1 MSRIGESPIRVP
13 SGASV
18 AVRPRRLT
26 VRGPKGELSVPVPDG
41 IGAQLEG
48 DTLRITCAKGTRTAL
63 QGLTRALA
71 NNSLTGVTRG
81 FSKRLEIVGVGY
93 RARVA
98 RRDPR
103 VLVLQLGYSHPIEVL
118 LPDGVDAKV
127 EKNTSIEVSGID
139 KQAVGQVAANIRALR
154 KPDPYKQKGVRYAG
168 ERLRSKEGKS
178 GVS

>member
-1 MSRIGESPIRVP
+1 MPIPVPNGVIVRINPG
-13 SGASV
+13 
-18 AVRPRRLT
+18 RLT
-26 VRGPKGELSVPVPDG
+26 VRGPAGELEVPVPAG
-41 IGAQLEG
+41 IGAEMDG
-48 DTLRITCAKGTRTAL
+48 ASLRITCAAGTRTAL

-71 NNSLTGVTRG
+71 NNSIIGVTKR

-93 RARVA
+93 RVRKMG
-98 RRDPR
+98 R

-118 LPDGVDAKV
+118 LPDG
-127 EKNTSIEVSGID
+127 IEAVIEGNSNRIVLTGID
-139 KQAVGQVAANIRALR
+139 KQLVGQTAANIRALR

>member
-1 MSRIGESPIRVP
+1 MSRIGELPIQVP
-13 SGASV
+13 AGV
-18 AVRPRRLT
+18 GVRIDPGRLT
-26 VRGPKGELSVPVPDG
+26 VHGPKGELNVAVPDG
-41 IGAQLEG
+41 IGAEMDG
-48 DTLRITCAKGTRTAL
+48 ATLRFTCTAGTRTAL

-71 NNSLTGVTRG
+71 NNSIIGVTKG

-93 RARVA
+93 RVQKAG
-98 RRDPR
+98 R

-118 LPDGVDAKV
+118 LPEG
-127 EKNTSIEVSGID
+127 IEAAIEGNNNRIVLSGID
-139 KQAVGQVAANIRALR
+139 KQAVGQTAANIRALR